1 MLIGILKKKDGIFED
16 RGSIDVNS
24 HGVLALDKIMTIA
37 TPLAPVAVGLVVEE
51 VRSTKRRPHHD

>member
-1 MLIGILKKKDGIFED
+1 MVYSRTEVASMSTHMA
-16 RGSIDVNS
+16 R
-24 HGVLALDKIMTIA
+24 LALDKIMTIA